1 MRTASAA
8 MALLFA
14 VCLALV
20 GACGGG
26 EEEVTAPTATAEQ
39 TPAVSFRDG
48 LSIETEDGLQLRAS
62 SYGSGPTAMILAHM
76 RGSDRQSWSDTA
88 RGLASGGEYTV
99 LTFDFRGHGDSDD
112 GDLADIDKD
121 IRAAIQF
128 MQVSGF
134 DKIFVIGAS
143 MGGTAALAVAA
154 EEDLVGVVAISAPAE
169 FEGIDALAR
178 IDQVTEPK
186 LFIAASGDKPY
197 ADDLEDMFGQ
207 ALEPKERK
215 LFDGNEHG
223 IALLK
228 GDQGRQVVE
237 TIEQFL
243 HQQYNRH
250 SSELRFAA
258 RRVPRPST

>member
-1 MRTASAA
+1 MKMASVV

-14 VCLALV
+14 ICLALV
-20 GACGGG
+20 SACGGG
-26 EEEVTAPTATAEQ
+26 EEGAAGPTATAEQ

-62 SYGSGPTAMILAHM
+62 SYGSGPTAVILAHM

-88 RGLASGGEYTV
+88 RELASGGDYTV

-121 IRAAIQF
+121 MRAAIQF
-128 MQVSGF
+128 MRADGF

-154 EEDLVGVVAISAPAE
+154 EEDMAGVVAISAPAE

-178 IDQVTEPK
+178 IDQITEPK

-197 ADDLEDMFGQ
+197 ADDLEAMFGQ
-207 ALEPKERK
+207 ALEPKERQ

-223 IALLK
+223 TKLLA
-228 GDQGRQVVE
+228 GDQGKQVLDA
-237 TIEQFL
+237 IEHFL
-243 HQQYNRH
+243 HQQ
-250 SSELRFAA
+250 
-258 RRVPRPST
+258 